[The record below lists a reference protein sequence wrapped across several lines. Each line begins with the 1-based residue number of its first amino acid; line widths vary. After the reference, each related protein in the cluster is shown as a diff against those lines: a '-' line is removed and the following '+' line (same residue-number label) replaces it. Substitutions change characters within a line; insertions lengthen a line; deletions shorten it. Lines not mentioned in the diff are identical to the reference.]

1 MVGELGGPP
10 PERGDEAPVLG
21 FCVTEINVGTMWFLP
36 RASRGDAARKGA
48 DQVWKE
54 VGEASKLAT
63 DPKDEP
69 SRAGNVS

>member
-1 MVGELGGPP
+1 MPMIEDANPRPP
-10 PERGDEAPVLG
+10 RGLWWENSVVRRL
-21 FCVTEINVGTMWFLP
+21 
-36 RASRGDAARKGA
+36 SGDAARKGA